1 MIFISHT
8 AKDKAIVEPIALR
21 LAEVYGQNNIFY
33 DSWSIQPG
41 DGIIDKM
48 NEGLTDCK
56 FFFFFV
62 SKNSLQS
69 KMVKL
74 EWQNAILKASNGTAK
89 LIPVKLDDCMMPA
102 LLLQTLYIDVFGK
115 GLENAIRQMIDVIN
129 GANTFTALNQTY
141 ENIRGYITYKNL
153 QNAIIEFRAE
163 TYLEPISRFLILLDN
178 AESEIST
185 KCISD
190 NMFMNGF
197 TENISLNNGEI
208 HNVVSVSINRATSP
222 GFPFKVE
229 LNSTTSLQIKGLMRA
244 ISEKE
249 YNVIPTLVKNN

>member
-8 AKDKAIVEPIALR
+8 TKDKAIVEPIALR
-21 LAEVYGQNNIFY
+21 LAQVFGQSNIFY

-41 DGIIDKM
+41 EGIIDKM
-48 NEGLTDCK
+48 NEGLSNCK

-69 KMVKL
+69 NMVKL
-74 EWQNAILKASNGTAK
+74 EWQNAILKSSNGTAK

-129 GANTFTALNQTY
+129 GANTFIASNQTY
-141 ENIRGYITYKNL
+141 ENIRGYITYKNP

-178 AESEIST
+178 AKSEIST
-185 KCISD
+185 TCISD
-190 NMFMNGF
+190 SMFMNGF
-197 TENISLNNGEI
+197 TENVPLNNGEKY
-208 HNVVSVSINRATSP
+208 NVVSVSINRATSP

-229 LNSTTSLQIKGLMRA
+229 LTSTTSLQIKGLMRA
-244 ISEKE
+244 TSEEE
-249 YNVIPTLVKNN
+249 YNAIPTLIRNY